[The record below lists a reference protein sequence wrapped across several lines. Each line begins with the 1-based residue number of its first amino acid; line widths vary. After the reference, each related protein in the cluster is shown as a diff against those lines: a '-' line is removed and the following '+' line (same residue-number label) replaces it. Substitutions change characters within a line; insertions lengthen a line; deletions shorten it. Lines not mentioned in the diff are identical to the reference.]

1 MKKLLL
7 IILINTVALFLVS
20 NIVHGITIE
29 KWQTLIVSAIVLSF
43 INIFL
48 KPVIKFVTLPIN
60 ILSLGIFTLFI
71 NAFLLYFVEKVV
83 KGFYIANFSSAFI
96 GALLLSLIYMLL
108 EAFVIRSKIRVIRR
122 DDIYTQRREAREET
136 ISEGTVI
143 DVEAVDE
150 KNK

>member
-29 KWQTLIVSAIVLSF
+29 KWQTLILSAIVLSF

-48 KPVIKFVTLPIN
+48 KPVIKFITLPIN

>member
-1 MKKLLL
+1 M
-7 IILINTVALFLVS
+7 
-20 NIVHGITIE
+20 
-29 KWQTLIVSAIVLSF
+29 
-43 INIFL
+43 
-48 KPVIKFVTLPIN
+48 
-60 ILSLGIFTLFI
+60 FI

>member
-71 NAFLLYFVEKVV
+71 NAFLLYFVEKLV

-108 EAFVIRSKIRVIRR
+108 EAFVIRSKIRILRKE
-122 DDIYTQRREAREET
+122 DIYTQRREAREET